1 MLLFLANSLADTQGF
16 LNRPCCNR
24 CNKPL
29 TCDRAILYRENMKPY
44 LNAAEVARL
53 LDIDRATVTRWI
65 RKGMIKGV
73 QRPEGTGQWRIP
85 LSSYAALVKHESR

>member
-1 MLLFLANSLADTQGF
+1 
-16 LNRPCCNR
+16 
-24 CNKPL
+24 
-29 TCDRAILYRENMKPY
+29 MKPY

-73 QRPEGTGQWRIP
+73 QRPEGAGQWRIP
-85 LSSYAALVKHESR
+85 LSSYAALVKDESR